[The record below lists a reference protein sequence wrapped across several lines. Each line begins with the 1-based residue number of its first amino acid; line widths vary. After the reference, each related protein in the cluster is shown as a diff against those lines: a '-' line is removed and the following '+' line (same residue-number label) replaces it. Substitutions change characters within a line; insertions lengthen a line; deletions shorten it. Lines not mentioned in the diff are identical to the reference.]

1 MLTNTTGRITCD
13 QVIKVASRITE
24 SAGRH
29 RSALHPGVGTWVEWQ
44 GVMAVLVGPIYKGII
59 PCPAEK
65 YFIHQVSLLIPK
77 RTSKVVLTRRGDDEP
92 VVMTTHGGWLSDVI
106 NPQSICCD
114 LHASSSYFLFQGC
127 ENEDILKILP

>member
-65 YFIHQVSLLIPK
+65 YFIHQVSLLIPN

-92 VVMTTHGGWLSDVI
+92 VVMTTHGGCFSDVI

-114 LHASSSYFLFQGC
+114 LLWFACIILLLFVSR
-127 ENEDILKILP
+127 LWKWRYP